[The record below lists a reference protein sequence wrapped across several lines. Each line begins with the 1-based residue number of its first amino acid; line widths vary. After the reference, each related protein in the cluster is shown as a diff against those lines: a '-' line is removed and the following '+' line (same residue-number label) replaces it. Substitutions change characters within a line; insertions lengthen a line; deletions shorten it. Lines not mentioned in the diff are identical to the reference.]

1 MINPAGIRKKAER
14 LYNEYLT
21 ALLKSELFFPKD
33 IPFGKPN
40 HTSDYVILKKEVEE
54 LINGSKDKLGYGYKV
69 ELERFNTRRYRLQS
83 LPCKIYFENEID
95 YLKFIKKEKEVS
107 EFKIAISQIRETIP
121 NLYDWIDKNTSKV
134 IDNIGK
140 WNEMLKVCEYFQKNT
155 KPNLYIREL
164 PIEIHTKFIEENKG
178 TLKQLLDF
186 LLPTEAIRRD
196 ESEFEK
202 RFYLRYDE
210 PLIRVRALDQ
220 SLLAKYN
227 LSFSDFSI
235 PIIIFNDLKLE
246 NGRFIITE
254 NKMNFLTLPYL
265 KNTFGLFGGG
275 FRIEILKQI
284 DWLKKSNIIYWGDI
298 DAQGFQIL
306 SQLRSY
312 FPQTKS
318 IMMDFK
324 TLNIFKPFIVLGT
337 PTNKSFNLQNL
348 TIEEKALYDY
358 LLEKNYRLEQE
369 KINQSY
375 VIENLRVL
383 IGDNQC

>member
-1 MINPAGIRKKAER
+1 MINPSGIKKKAER

-21 ALLKSELFFPKD
+21 ALLKSESFFPKE
-33 IPFGKPN
+33 IPFGKVN
-40 HTSDYVILKKEVEE
+40 STDDYNIIKSEVNE

-69 ELERFNTRRYRLQS
+69 ELSQFKTRKYGLQS
-83 LPCKIYFENEID
+83 FPRRIYFENETD
-95 YLKFIKKEKEVS
+95 FLKFIKKEKEVS
-107 EFKIAISQIRETIP
+107 EFKIAIFQIREGIP
-121 NLYDWIDKNTSKV
+121 KLNDWIDKNTSKV

-140 WNEMLKVCEYFQKNT
+140 WNDVLKVCEYFQKNT

-186 LLPTEAIRRD
+186 LLPNEAIKKD

-235 PIIIFNDLKLE
+235 PIIIFNNLKIM

-265 KNTFGLFGGG
+265 KDTFGLFVGG
-275 FRIEILKQI
+275 FGIEILKQI
-284 DWLKKSNIIYWGDI
+284 DWLKNSNIFYWGDI

-306 SQLRSY
+306 SQIKSY
-312 FPQTKS
+312 FPHTKS
-318 IMMDFK
+318 VMMDFK
-324 TLNIFKPFIVLGT
+324 TLNLFQQFIVSGT
-337 PTNKSFNLQNL
+337 PTNAAINLQNL
-348 TIEEKALYDY
+348 TTEEKELFDF
-358 LLEKNYRLEQE
+358 LIEKNCRLEQE
-369 KINQSY
+369 KIDQNY
-375 VIENLRVL
+375 VKENLTEL
-383 IGDNQC
+383 I

>member
-14 LYNEYLT
+14 LYYEYLT
-21 ALLKSELFFPKD
+21 ALLKSELFFPIE

-40 HTSDYVILKKEVEE
+40 HTGDYVIIKNEVEE
-54 LINGSKDKLGYGYKV
+54 LINGSKDKLGYGYKF
-69 ELERFNTRRYRLQS
+69 ELERFNTRKYGLQS
-83 LPCKIYFENEID
+83 LPSRIYFENEID
-95 YLKFIKKEKEVS
+95 YLKYIKKEKEVS
-107 EFKIAISQIRETIP
+107 EFKIAISQIRESIP
-121 NLYDWIDKNTSKV
+121 SLNDWINKNTSKV

-140 WNEMLKVCEYFQKNT
+140 WNDILKVCEYFQKIN

-186 LLPTEAIRRD
+186 LLPNEAIRKD

-227 LSFSDFSI
+227 LSFSDFSV
-235 PIIIFNDLKLE
+235 PIIIFNDLKIE

-265 KNTFGLFGGG
+265 KDTFGLFGGG

-306 SQLRSY
+306 SQIRSY
-312 FPQTKS
+312 FPCTKS
-318 IMMDFK
+318 VMMDFK
-324 TLNIFKPFIVLGT
+324 TLNLFQQFIVSGT
-337 PTNKSFNLQNL
+337 PTNAAINLQNL
-348 TIEEKALYDY
+348 TTEEKELFDF
-358 LLEKNYRLEQE
+358 LNETNCRLEQE
-369 KINQSY
+369 KFDQNY
-375 VIENLRVL
+375 VIENLMEL
-383 IGDNQC
+383 I

>member
-1 MINPAGIRKKAER
+1 MINPSGIRKKAER

-21 ALLKSELFFPKD
+21 ALLKSESFFPKE
-33 IPFGKPN
+33 IPFAKVN
-40 HTSDYVILKKEVEE
+40 STDDYNIIKSEVKE
-54 LINGSKDKLGYGYKV
+54 LINGSKDKLDYGYKV
-69 ELERFNTRRYRLQS
+69 ELSQSNTRKYGLQS
-83 LPCKIYFENEID
+83 FPCRIYFENETD

-107 EFKIAISQIRETIP
+107 EFKIAIFQIRETIP
-121 NLYDWIDKNTSKV
+121 SLNDWIDKNTSKV

-140 WNEMLKVCEYFQKNT
+140 WNDILKVCEYFQKNT

-178 TLKQLLDF
+178 TLKHLLDF
-186 LLPTEAIRRD
+186 LLPNEAIKKD

-227 LSFSDFSI
+227 LSFSDFSV
-235 PIIIFNDLKLE
+235 PIIIFNDLKIE

-265 KNTFGLFGGG
+265 KDTFGLFGGG

-306 SQLRSY
+306 SQLRAY

-324 TLNIFKPFIVLGT
+324 TLNLFQQFTVSGT
-337 PTNKSFNLQNL
+337 PTNAAINLQNL
-348 TIEEKALYDY
+348 TTEEKELFDF
-358 LLEKNYRLEQE
+358 LNEKNCRLEQE
-369 KINQSY
+369 KIDQNY
-375 VIENLRVL
+375 VIENLTEL
-383 IGDNQC
+383 I

>member
-1 MINPAGIRKKAER
+1 MINPTGIRKKAER
-14 LYNEYLT
+14 LYYEYLT
-21 ALLKSELFFPKD
+21 ALLKSELFFPKE

-40 HTSDYVILKKEVEE
+40 HTGDYVIIKNEVEE
-54 LINGSKDKLGYGYKV
+54 LINGSKNKLGYGYKV
-69 ELERFNTRRYRLQS
+69 ELERFNTHRYGLQS
-83 LPCKIYFENEID
+83 LPCKIYFEEEAD
-95 YLKFIKKEKEVS
+95 FLKFIKKEKEAS
-107 EFKIAISQIRETIP
+107 EFKIAISQIRERIP
-121 NLYDWIDKNTSKV
+121 KLNDWINKNSGKI
-134 IDNIGK
+134 IDNIDK
-140 WNEMLKVCEYFQKNT
+140 WNDLLKICEYFQKNI

-186 LLPTEAIRRD
+186 LLPDEAIKKD

-202 RFYLRYDE
+202 RFYLKYDE
-210 PLIRVRALDQ
+210 PLVRIRTLDQ
-220 SLLAKYN
+220 NLQTKYN
-227 LSFSDFSI
+227 IPFPDFST
-235 PIIIFNDLKLE
+235 PTTIFEDLKIE
-246 NGRFIITE
+246 NEQFIITE
-254 NKMNFLTLPYL
+254 NKMNFLTLPNL
-265 KNTFGLFGGG
+265 KNTFGIFGGG

-284 DWLKKSNIIYWGDI
+284 DWLKKSKIIYWGDI
-298 DAQGFQIL
+298 DVQGFQIL

-324 TLNIFKPFIVLGT
+324 TLNLFKPFIVLGI
-337 PTNKSFNLQNL
+337 PTTKSFNLQNL

-369 KINQSY
+369 KINQGH

-383 IGDNQC
+383 TGDNQC

>member
-1 MINPAGIRKKAER
+1 MTNPSGIKKKAER
-14 LYNEYLT
+14 LYHEYLT
-21 ALLKSELFFPKD
+21 ALLKSESFFPKE
-33 IPFGKPN
+33 IPFGRVN
-40 HTSDYVILKKEVEE
+40 STDDYNIIKREVKE

-69 ELERFNTRRYRLQS
+69 ELSQSNTRKYGLQS
-83 LPCKIYFENEID
+83 FPCRIYFENETD
-95 YLKFIKKEKEVS
+95 YLKYIKKEKEVS

-121 NLYDWIDKNTSKV
+121 SLNDWIDKNTSKV
-134 IDNIGK
+134 IGNIGK
-140 WNEMLKVCEYFQKNT
+140 WNNILKVCEYFQKNT

-186 LLPTEAIRRD
+186 LLPNGAIKKD

-220 SLLAKYN
+220 SSLAKYN

-235 PIIIFNDLKLE
+235 PIIIFNNLKIM

-265 KNTFGLFGGG
+265 KDTFGLFVGG
-275 FRIEILKQI
+275 FGIEILKQI
-284 DWLKKSNIIYWGDI
+284 DWLKNSNIFYWGDI

-306 SQLRSY
+306 SQIRSY
-312 FPQTKS
+312 FPHTKS
-318 IMMDFK
+318 VMMDFK
-324 TLNIFKPFIVLGT
+324 TLNLFQQFIVSGT
-337 PTNKSFNLQNL
+337 PTNTNIDFQNL
-348 TIEEKALYDY
+348 TDEEKELFNY
-358 LLEKNYRLEQE
+358 LCEKNFRLEQE
-369 KINQSY
+369 KINQY
-375 VIENLRVL
+375 YINENLKNL
-383 IGDNQC
+383 T

>member
-1 MINPAGIRKKAER
+1 MINPSVIRKKAER

-21 ALLKSELFFPKD
+21 AFLRSESFFPKE
-33 IPFGKPN
+33 IPFGKVN
-40 HTSDYVILKKEVEE
+40 STDDYNIIKSEVNE

-69 ELERFNTRRYRLQS
+69 ELSQFNTRKYGLQS
-83 LPCKIYFENEID
+83 FPRRIYFENETD
-95 YLKFIKKEKEVS
+95 FLTFIKKEKEVS
-107 EFKIAISQIRETIP
+107 EFKIAIFHIRERIP
-121 NLYDWIDKNTSKV
+121 KLNDWIDKNTSKV

-140 WNEMLKVCEYFQKNT
+140 WNDILKICEYFQKNT

-164 PIEIHTKFIEENKG
+164 SIEIHTKFIEENKG

-186 LLPTEAIRRD
+186 LLPNEAIRKD

-235 PIIIFNDLKLE
+235 PIIIFNDLKIVNE
-246 NGRFIITE
+246 RFIITE

-265 KNTFGLFGGG
+265 KDTFGLFGGG

-298 DAQGFQIL
+298 DAQGLQIL
-306 SQLRSY
+306 SQIRSY

-318 IMMDFK
+318 VMMDFK
-324 TLNIFKPFIVLGT
+324 TLNLFQQFIVSGT
-337 PTNKSFNLQNL
+337 PTNAAINLQNL
-348 TIEEKALYDY
+348 TTEEKELFDF
-358 LLEKNYRLEQE
+358 LNEKNCRLEQE
-369 KINQSY
+369 KIDQNY
-375 VIENLRVL
+375 VIENLTEL
-383 IGDNQC
+383 I

>member
-1 MINPAGIRKKAER
+1 MINPSGIRKKAER

-21 ALLKSELFFPKD
+21 ALLKSESFFPKE
-33 IPFGKPN
+33 IPFGKVN
-40 HTSDYVILKKEVEE
+40 STDDYNIIKSEVNE
-54 LINGSKDKLGYGYKV
+54 LINGSIDKMGYGYKV
-69 ELERFNTRRYRLQS
+69 ELMQFNTHKYGLQS
-83 LPCKIYFENEID
+83 FPSRIYFEKEID
-95 YLKFIKKEKEVS
+95 FLKFIKKEKEIS
-107 EFKIAISQIRETIP
+107 EFKITFIQIRERIP
-121 NLYDWIDKNTSKV
+121 ELNDWIDKNTSKV

-140 WNEMLKVCEYFQKNT
+140 WNDILKVCEYFQKNT

-186 LLPTEAIRRD
+186 LLPNEAIRKD

-202 RFYLRYDE
+202 RFYLKYDE

-235 PIIIFNDLKLE
+235 PIIIFNDLKIVNE
-246 NGRFIITE
+246 RFIITE

-265 KNTFGLFGGG
+265 KDTFGLFGGG

-298 DAQGFQIL
+298 DAQGLQIL
-306 SQLRSY
+306 SQIRSY

-318 IMMDFK
+318 VMMDFK
-324 TLNIFKPFIVLGT
+324 TLNLFQQFIVSGT
-337 PTNKSFNLQNL
+337 PTNIAINLQNL
-348 TIEEKALYDY
+348 TTEEKELFDF
-358 LLEKNYRLEQE
+358 LNEKNCRLEQE
-369 KINQSY
+369 KIDQNY
-375 VIENLRVL
+375 IIENLTEL
-383 IGDNQC
+383 I

>member
-1 MINPAGIRKKAER
+1 MIDPLGIRKKAVR
-14 LYNEYLT
+14 LYDEYLT
-21 ALLKSELFFPKD
+21 TLLKPESFFPKE
-33 IPFGKPN
+33 IPFGKVN
-40 HTSDYVILKKEVEE
+40 STDDYDIIKSEVKE

-69 ELERFNTRRYRLQS
+69 ELAQINTRRYGLQS
-83 LPCKIYFENEID
+83 FPRRIYFENETD
-95 YLKFIKKEKEVS
+95 FLKFIKKEKEVS
-107 EFKIAISQIRETIP
+107 EFKITILQIRERIP
-121 NLYDWIDKNTSKV
+121 NLNDWINKNTSKV

-140 WNEMLKVCEYFQKNT
+140 WNELLKVCEYFQKNT

-186 LLPTEAIRRD
+186 LLPNEAIRKD

-220 SLLAKYN
+220 SLLTKYN

-235 PIIIFNDLKLE
+235 PIMIFNNLKLE
-246 NGRFIITE
+246 NAQFIITE

-284 DWLKKSNIIYWGDI
+284 DWLKKSDIIYWGDI

-318 IMMDFK
+318 VMMDFE
-324 TLNIFKPFIVLGT
+324 TFNEFKDFIVTGT
-337 PTNKSFNLQNL
+337 ETNTDQLTNL
-348 TIEEKALYDY
+348 TVEENQLFRY
-358 LLEKNYRLEQE
+358 LLNLKEKNRLEQE
-369 KINQSY
+369 KINHSF
-375 VIENLRVL
+375 VIKKIESL
-383 IGDNQC
+383 

>member
-1 MINPAGIRKKAER
+1 MINPSGIRKKAER

-21 ALLKSELFFPKD
+21 AFLRSESFFPKE
-33 IPFGKPN
+33 ILFGKVN
-40 HTSDYVILKKEVEE
+40 STDDYNIIKREVKE

-69 ELERFNTRRYRLQS
+69 ELSQFNTRKYGLQS
-83 LPCKIYFENEID
+83 FPRRIYFENEND
-95 YLKFIKKEKEVS
+95 FLKFIKKEKEVS
-107 EFKIAISQIRETIP
+107 EFKIAIFQIRERIP
-121 NLYDWIDKNTSKV
+121 KLNDWIDKNTSKV
-134 IDNIGK
+134 IDTIGN
-140 WNEMLKVCEYFQKNT
+140 WNDILKVCEYFQKNT

-164 PIEIHTKFIEENKG
+164 PIKIHTKFIEENKG

-186 LLPTEAIRRD
+186 LLPNEAIKKD

-235 PIIIFNDLKLE
+235 PIIIFNNLKIM

-265 KNTFGLFGGG
+265 KDTFGLFVGG
-275 FRIEILKQI
+275 FGIEILKQI

-306 SQLRSY
+306 SQIKSY
-312 FPQTKS
+312 FPQTIS
-318 IMMDFK
+318 VMMDFK
-324 TLNIFKPFIVLGT
+324 TLNLFQQFIVSGT
-337 PTNKSFNLQNL
+337 PTNAAINLQNL
-348 TIEEKALYDY
+348 TTEENELFDF
-358 LLEKNYRLEQE
+358 LNEKNYRLEQE
-369 KINQSY
+369 KIDQNY
-375 VIENLRVL
+375 VIENLTEL
-383 IGDNQC
+383 I

>member
-1 MINPAGIRKKAER
+1 MINPSGIRKKAER

-21 ALLKSELFFPKD
+21 ALLKSESFFPKE
-33 IPFGKPN
+33 IPFGKVN
-40 HTSDYVILKKEVEE
+40 STDDYNIIKSEVKE
-54 LINGSKDKLGYGYKV
+54 LINGSKDKLDYGYKV
-69 ELERFNTRRYRLQS
+69 ELSQSNTRKYGLQS
-83 LPCKIYFENEID
+83 FPCRIYFENETD

-121 NLYDWIDKNTSKV
+121 ILNDWIDKNTSKV
-134 IDNIGK
+134 IDTIGK
-140 WNEMLKVCEYFQKNT
+140 WNDILKVCEYFQKNA

-186 LLPTEAIRRD
+186 LLPSEAIRKD

-235 PIIIFNDLKLE
+235 PIIVFNDLKIV

-265 KNTFGLFGGG
+265 KDTFGLFGGG

-306 SQLRSY
+306 SQIRSY
-312 FPQTKS
+312 FPHTKS
-318 IMMDFK
+318 VMMDFK
-324 TLNIFKPFIVLGT
+324 TLNLFQQFIVSGT
-337 PTNKSFNLQNL
+337 PTNAAINLQNL
-348 TIEEKALYDY
+348 TTEEKELFDF
-358 LLEKNYRLEQE
+358 LNEKNCRLEQE
-369 KINQSY
+369 KIDQNY
-375 VIENLRVL
+375 VVENLTEL
-383 IGDNQC
+383 I

>member
-1 MINPAGIRKKAER
+1 MINPQGIKKKAVR

-21 ALLKSELFFPKD
+21 ALLKSESFFPKE
-33 IPFGKPN
+33 IPFGKVN
-40 HTSDYVILKKEVEE
+40 STDDYNIIKSEVKE

-69 ELERFNTRRYRLQS
+69 ELARFNTRRYGLQS
-83 LPCKIYFENEID
+83 FPCRIYFENETD
-95 YLKFIKKEKEVS
+95 FLKFIKKEKEVS
-107 EFKIAISQIRETIP
+107 EFKISIFQIRERIP
-121 NLYDWIDKNTSKV
+121 NLNDWINKNTSKV

-186 LLPTEAIRRD
+186 LLPNEAIRKD

-220 SLLAKYN
+220 SLLTKYN

-284 DWLKKSNIIYWGDI
+284 DWLKKSDIIYWGDI
-298 DAQGFQIL
+298 DTQGFQIL

-312 FPQTKS
+312 LPQTKS
-318 IMMDFK
+318 VMMDFETFNEFK
-324 TLNIFKPFIVLGT
+324 DFTVTGTETNIDQLT
-337 PTNKSFNLQNL
+337 NL
-348 TIEEKALYDY
+348 TAEENQLFKY
-358 LLEKNYRLEQE
+358 LLNLKEKNRLEQE
-369 KINQSY
+369 KINHSF
-375 VIENLRVL
+375 VVRKIENL
-383 IGDNQC
+383 

>member
-14 LYNEYLT
+14 LYYEYLT
-21 ALLKSELFFPKD
+21 ALLKSELFFPID

-40 HTSDYVILKKEVEE
+40 HTGDYIIMKKEVEE
-54 LINGSKDKLGYGYKV
+54 LINGSKYKLDYGYKV

-83 LPCKIYFENEID
+83 LPCKIYFEEEAD
-95 YLKFIKKEKEVS
+95 FLKFIKKEKEAS
-107 EFKIAISQIRETIP
+107 EFKIAISQIRERIP
-121 NLYDWIDKNTSKV
+121 ILNDWIDKNTSKV

-140 WNEMLKVCEYFQKNT
+140 WNDILKVCEYFQKNT

-186 LLPTEAIRRD
+186 LLPNEAIKKD

-227 LSFSDFSI
+227 LSFLDFSI
-235 PIIIFNDLKLE
+235 PIIIFNSLKIM

-265 KNTFGLFGGG
+265 KDTFGLFVGG
-275 FRIEILKQI
+275 FGIEILKQTE
-284 DWLKKSNIIYWGDI
+284 WLKNSNIFYWGDI

-306 SQLRSY
+306 SQIKSY
-312 FPQTKS
+312 FPHTKS
-318 IMMDFK
+318 VMMDFK
-324 TLNIFKPFIVLGT
+324 TLNIFQQFIVSGT
-337 PTNKSFNLQNL
+337 PTNAAINLQNL
-348 TIEEKALYDY
+348 TTEEKELFDF
-358 LLEKNYRLEQE
+358 LIEKNCRLEQE
-369 KINQSY
+369 KIDQNY
-375 VIENLRVL
+375 VKENLTEL
-383 IGDNQC
+383 I